1 MNGLTLASL
10 AGASLAIIVGC
21 ILIALMPDAIPVI
34 LFHGLDCLVVTAIS
48 LGLTVFDTW
57 SFNCLKVEE

>member
-1 MNGLTLASL
+1 MAC
-10 AGASLAIIVGC
+10 ASLAILVGC
-21 ILIALMPDAIPVI
+21 ILIALLPEAIPVI